1 MKNILEVINIFA
13 IEFETPKVER
23 LAKEFV
29 IKINDRGPLYTE
41 KLGQLIKKYVGIN
54 SRVVS
59 NLRYGDYVVFVKDDV
74 YTDKND
80 DNVLDLDLPIYKMTN
95 DYGKIEKLIK
105 NFFNNVYVK
114 KQQHVDI
121 CDYCPFSKKAKKQ
134 QSTIFRDGQYVNIK
148 EKVSIFHTYVKVGYD
163 IYEIYYRGSRK
174 IVDIEGELFEVKSD
188 YRGFYLELV

>member
-1 MKNILEVINIFA
+1 MKNILEVINILT
-13 IEFETPKVER
+13 IEFEAPKVER

-54 SRVVS
+54 SRVVNS
-59 NLRYGDYVVFVKDDV
+59 LRYGDYVVFVKNDV

-80 DNVLDLDLPIYKMTN
+80 DRVLDLDLPIYKMTN
-95 DYGKIEKLIK
+95 DYNKIEKLIN
-105 NFFNNVYVK
+105 NFFKNVYVK
-114 KQQHVDI
+114 KQAFDI
-121 CDYCPFSKKAKKQ
+121 CDYCPFSKKAKQ
-134 QSTIFRDGQYVNIK
+134 QPTIFRDGQYVNIK

-163 IYEIYYRGSRK
+163 IYEIDVRRGHK
-174 IVDIEGELFEVKSD
+174 FVDIEGDLFEVKSD